1 MSGPVIRTERLVLRR
16 WRPEDRVAF
25 AAMNADPRVM
35 EYFPAPQTREESD
48 RFADR
53 IAAHFDE
60 HGYGLWAVELP
71 GEAPF
76 IGFVGLMKPGFEAHF
91 TPAVEVGWR
100 LAATHWR
107 RGYATEAAR
116 AAVRQGFDEVG
127 LAEIVSFTA
136 EGNLPSRRVME
147 RIGMTH
153 DPADDF
159 DHPALPGHR
168 LERHALYRLR
178 PDGVT

>member
-1 MSGPVIRTERLVLRR
+1 MRLGAEVQALPRALSVSEPVIRTERLVLRR

-76 IGFVGLMKPGFEAHF
+76 IGVG
-91 TPAVEVGWR
+91 
-100 LAATHWR
+100 
-107 RGYATEAAR
+107 
-116 AAVRQGFDEVG
+116 
-127 LAEIVSFTA
+127 
-136 EGNLPSRRVME
+136 
-147 RIGMTH
+147 
-153 DPADDF
+153 
-159 DHPALPGHR
+159 
-168 LERHALYRLR
+168 
-178 PDGVT
+178 